1 MSNMTVLPVAAGPR
15 AGACA
20 AALGTAL
27 PYAVPNARP
36 RSAEHLLMTS
46 ARVTPGARMPWQDQ
60 DAVKQL
66 LSLGSDLSLQDTFST
81 TYIHANRAAANGGGQ
96 SGSLPA
102 WDPV

>member
-1 MSNMTVLPVAAGPR
+1 MSNVTVLPVAADPR

-20 AALGTAL
+20 AALGAAL

-60 DAVKQL
+60 AAVKQP
-66 LSLGSDLSLQDTFST
+66 SLGSALSLQDTSST
-81 TYIHANRAAANGGGQ
+81 TYIHAIRAAANGGGQ